1 MGDTD
6 TTTMFKNLVMTSDI
20 SAALIGAGFANI
32 YNLGSPGMYAVRS
45 ALVSIF
51 ARMLTKSTAL
61 NSAMPTMTD
70 GSKNQLFVASIGA
83 LVSYFRKGNVMKGA
97 ISQSAIDLI
106 AVEVLKT
113 IGMEDKSL
121 IGGT

>member
-6 TTTMFKNLVMTSDI
+6 TTTMLTNLIMTSDI
-20 SAALIGAGFANI
+20 SAAIVGAGFGNI
-32 YNLGSPGMYAVRS
+32 YNLGSPGMYAIRS
-45 ALVSIF
+45 VSVSIV
-51 ARMLTKSTAL
+51 ARMLSQSQAL
-61 NSAMPTMTD
+61 RGVMPTMTD
-70 GSKNQLFVASIGA
+70 GSKNQLFVATIGA

-113 IGMEDKSL
+113 IGFEDRVLLGKA
-121 IGGT
+121 